1 MVPSEVGRTDRLI
14 SPLDLGKEYSLPFRP
29 DHGPADNPMKPIRE
43 VATLTSKGQIT
54 LPKPIRQALGVDA
67 GGKLAFNFTGD
78 RVVVT
83 RVADEPHVDPAITHF
98 LAMLENDIAS
108 GKNVRNLPRDL
119 AKAMASTIKASRQN
133 KDDDI
138 SGDVEL

>member
-1 MVPSEVGRTDRLI
+1 
-14 SPLDLGKEYSLPFRP
+14 
-29 DHGPADNPMKPIRE
+29 MKPIRE